1 MTMRMQN
8 LWAPW
13 RMQYLENLNEE
24 AKSIDSDVAASKT
37 ANVPNGSFLA
47 HYWQHQDQ
55 DEAHYVVHRNEQG
68 MILLN
73 LYPYANGH
81 LMVALG
87 DPRPRVLDYDPA
99 QRAALWSLVDLAS
112 GLAEVAFNPQGLN
125 IGINQG
131 KAAGAGVPQH
141 LHVHIV
147 PRWGGDTNFITVVG
161 QVRVVPDS
169 LDRVYAR
176 YREVLP
182 AVLRLCANH
191 SD

>member
-1 MTMRMQN
+1 MMRMQN

-13 RMQYLENLNEE
+13 RMQYLENLTEE
-24 AKSIDSDVAASKT
+24 TKSVESDVAASKVGS
-37 ANVPNGSFLA
+37 APAGSFLA
-47 HYWQHQDQ
+47 DYWRHPEKDA
-55 DEAHYVVHRNEQG
+55 EHHVVYRNEHG
-68 MILLN
+68 MLLLN

-87 DPRPRVLDYDPA
+87 DPRPRLMDYTPE
-99 QRAALWSLVDLAS
+99 QRTALWSLVDLAS
-112 GLAEVAFNPQGLN
+112 DLAEQAFNPQGLN

-161 QVRVVPDS
+161 QVRVVPDA
-169 LDRVYAR
+169 LQRVYRR
-176 YREVLP
+176 YCDTLP
-182 AVLRLCANH
+182 AVLKRH
-191 SD
+191 ESM

>member
-1 MTMRMQN
+1 MRMQN

-13 RMQYLENLNEE
+13 RMQYLENLTDE
-24 AKSIDSDVAASKT
+24 AKALESDVAASKS
-37 ANVPNGSFLA
+37 ASVPAGSFLA
-47 HYWQHQDQ
+47 QYWHHPEHDS
-55 DEAHYVVHRNEQG
+55 EHFVVHRNQRG

-87 DPRPRVLDYDPA
+87 DPRPRLLDYDPE
-99 QRAALWSLVDLAS
+99 QRAALWSLVDVAS
-112 GLAEVAFNPQGLN
+112 DLAEQAFNPQGLN

-161 QVRVVPDS
+161 QVRVVPDA
-169 LDRVYAR
+169 LERVYRR
-176 YREVLP
+176 YLAVLP
-182 AVLRLCANH
+182 TVLARHAPPATA
-191 SD
+191 